1 MTSRK
6 LIGITTTGAAAEHLP
21 ADGPERDEILGLVRL
36 GLRFRAQQD
45 GRRPGFMRRYLID
58 LARKLEPPMTF
69 ERLLLQLAFEAQRRA
84 FLGAAES
91 PIEKID
97 RAADLVTY
105 HDPKHGRLQV
115 TFKTL
120 RNHWTAVKKNLGK

>member
-6 LIGITTTGAAAEHLP
+6 LITTTGAAAEHLP
-21 ADGPERDEILGLVRL
+21 ADGPERDEILGLVRVA
-36 GLRFRAQQD
+36 LRFCDEQA

-58 LARKLEPPMTF
+58 LARKIEPPMTF

-84 FLGAAES
+84 FLGVAES

-97 RAADLVTY
+97 REFEMVTY
-105 HDPKHGRLQV
+105 HDQKHGRLQV

-120 RNHWTAVKKNLGK
+120 RNHLTAVKKILGK